1 MASFAKPES
10 KEDRTSSVKEGFQ
23 QRKQAHEQTFE
34 KDFQR
39 CEVTMLDQSLKN
51 LNTHLLAN
59 AVVLWKSCEKR
70 IREPSSDNGAEF

>member
-1 MASFAKPES
+1 VNTSAKEP
-10 KEDRTSSVKEGFQ
+10 FQ

-39 CEVTMLDQSLKN
+39 REVALLDQSLKN

-59 AVVLWKSCEKR
+59 AGVLWKSCEKKN
-70 IREPSSDNGAEF
+70 S